1 MKKNRNIRVGVVD
14 KMVWFDGLMKFE
26 RMVKSIN
33 SKTCDMVLAYGD
45 RLLKTSPFPPS
56 YTNKNL
62 NIVGGGVFT
71 VAGDGYIFNTCKLI
85 LNEGVSY
92 ENH

>member
-26 RMVKSIN
+26 RMVESIN
-33 SKTCDMVLAYGD
+33 PNTCDMVLAYGN
-45 RLLKTSPFPPS
+45 RLLKTSPFSS
-56 YTNKNL
+56 YYTKSNL
-62 NIVGGGVFT
+62 ARVGKGVIK
-71 VAGDGYIFNTCKLI
+71 VAGYGYIFNTCKLI